1 MTTATHLTSINPA
14 TLETVGEIP
23 IQSAADVAEA
33 VRRCKVAQ
41 VAWGALSLQ
50 RRLHV
55 LRRYQT
61 VLVENR
67 DRIVETIWKETSKPR
82 TEALVE
88 IFTVLEMIRHYRC
101 TAAKLLAPRRVS
113 SGLVMHKKAY
123 KRFEPLGVVGVISPW
138 NYPFLLPHTPMLT
151 ALVAGNGVVLKPSE
165 LTSLTGQLAVEL
177 LRSVLPDPELVQVVT
192 GGGET
197 GAALVKAGVDKIA
210 FTGSVGTGK
219 RIMAAAAESLTPV
232 IMELGGK
239 DPMIVCA
246 DADLE
251 RAAAGA
257 VWASFSNTGQ
267 TCMAIE
273 RCYVVESVADAFTAK
288 VVAKTQALRQGIDNG
303 DIELGSMIS
312 ERQRAI
318 VSGHV
323 DAALAQ
329 GAKAMT
335 GGKEGKD
342 GFAYEPTVMV
352 DVTPEMAVMKDE
364 TFGPVLPIMRVP
376 DVQTAVRL
384 ANDTPFGLTASVWTK
399 DTGRGETIAAQLKAG
414 VVCVNDHLV
423 NYGIPSLPFGGMK
436 ESGFGRMHGEE
447 GLMEM
452 VNIKSVVVD
461 RLGLGREPYWF
472 PYSKSVSGL
481 LEQAIN
487 LFYR

>member
-1 MTTATHLTSINPA
+1 MATVTHLTSINPA
-14 TLETVGEIP
+14 TLETVGEVP
-23 IQSAADVAEA
+23 VNTAADVSEA
-33 VRRCKVAQ
+33 VRKARLAQ
-41 VAWGALSLQ
+41 QQWGLLSLQ
-50 RRLHV
+50 RRLHT

-61 VLVENR
+61 VLVENT
-67 DRIVETIWKETSKPR
+67 DLIVETVWKETSKPR
-82 TEALVE
+82 TEVLVE
-88 IFTVLEMIRHYRC
+88 IFTVLEMIRHYRH
-101 TAAKLLAPRRVS
+101 TAAKQLAPRKVS
-113 SGLVMHKKAY
+113 SGLVMHKRAY

-138 NYPFLLPHTPMLT
+138 NYPFLLPHTPILT

-165 LTSLTGQLAVEL
+165 LTSLTGQLLVRL
-177 LRSVLPDPELVQVVT
+177 LKQVLPDPELVQLVT

-210 FTGSVGTGK
+210 FTGSVATGK
-219 RIMAAAAESLTPV
+219 KIMAAAAETLTPV
-232 IMELGGK
+232 VMELGGK

-246 DADLE
+246 DADLD

-257 VWASFSNTGQ
+257 VWAAFSNTGQ

-273 RCYVVESVADAFTAK
+273 RCYVEASVADAFTAK
-288 VVAKTQALRQGIDNG
+288 VVAKTKALRQGIDNG

-312 ERQRAI
+312 ERQRQI
-318 VSGHV
+318 VSDHV
-323 DAALAQ
+323 TAAVQQ
-329 GAKAMT
+329 GARALT
-335 GGKEGKD
+335 GGKEGAN
-342 GFAYEPTVMV
+342 GFAYEPTVLV
-352 DVTPEMAVMKDE
+352 DVTAEMAVMKDE

-384 ANDTPFGLTASVWTK
+384 ANDSAYGLTASVWTK
-399 DTGRGETIAAQLKAG
+399 DTGRGENIAAQLKAG

-423 NYGIPSLPFGGMK
+423 NYGIPSLPFGGIK

-452 VNIKSVVVD
+452 VSVKSVVVD

-481 LEQAIN
+481 LEQAIG